1 MLKMRAV
8 ITLLVLL
15 LSMCGS
21 QTRSTQTE
29 VHTESQSTGA
39 AAAAAVTTQLDVSA
53 ELRELRD
60 MVVELRVTL
69 SFTQDELRNTKNLLY
84 KIEAENDAQDTEMTA
99 VKTRLAASET
109 EVVNLRKEAAAQTAD
124 LRSVTERLVA
134 TETDME
140 HVKKDTAAQH
150 TDLTTVKTEVMKLKM
165 EQAAQDTQMTTVKAE
180 VVNLKMEQTAQD
192 TQMATVKNRLASGEL
207 EVLNMKKKQAAQ
219 EAELVVLKTRMD
231 TGEAQVE
238 TRLSAS
244 ETEVEKL
251 KMEHAAQE
259 AELTA
264 VKTRL
269 AATETEVVNL
279 EKEITEKP
287 KVAFSAG
294 LNNSGY
300 IEAGNTDLNLVF
312 TKIITN
318 VGQAYSNMTGF
329 FTAPVKGV
337 YYFRFTVMDVLSSRS
352 MTIRIVKN
360 GEQVMRLY
368 EYDTDGQHSYL
379 SSGVT
384 LQLEVGDVVNMQL
397 PAGYRLFDN
406 SDNHSTFSG
415 FLLFPL

>member
-1 MLKMRAV
+1 M
-8 ITLLVLL
+8 
-15 LSMCGS
+15 
-21 QTRSTQTE
+21 
-29 VHTESQSTGA
+29 
-39 AAAAAVTTQLDVSA
+39 
-53 ELRELRD
+53 
-60 MVVELRVTL
+60 
-69 SFTQDELRNTKNLLY
+69 KNG
-84 KIEAENDAQDTEMTA
+84 
-99 VKTRLAASET
+99 
-109 EVVNLRKEAAAQTAD
+109 
-124 LRSVTERLVA
+124 
-134 TETDME
+134 
-140 HVKKDTAAQH
+140 TAAQH
-150 TDLTTVKTEVMKLKM
+150 TDLTTVKTEVMNLIK
-165 EQAAQDTQMTTVKAE
+165 EQAAQDTQMTT
-180 VVNLKMEQTAQD
+180 M
-192 TQMATVKNRLASGEL
+192 KNRLAAGEL
-207 EVLNMKKKQAAQ
+207 EMLNIKKELAAQ

-294 LNNSGY
+294 LTDSGY
-300 IEAGNTDLNLVF
+300 IETGNIDLNLVF

-318 VGQAYSNMTGF
+318 VGQAFSDITGF

-368 EYDTDGQHSYL
+368 EYDTDAQPSYL

>member
-1 MLKMRAV
+1 MRAV

-21 QTRSTQTE
+21 QTWSTQTDL
-29 VHTESQSTGA
+29 HTESQSTGA
-39 AAAAAVTTQLDVSA
+39 AAEVSTQLDISA

-60 MVVELRVTL
+60 MVGELRVTL
-69 SFTQDELRNTKNLLY
+69 SFTRDELQNTKDLLN
-84 KIEAENDAQDTEMTA
+84 KIEVENDA
-99 VKTRLAASET
+99 VKQRLVASET

-124 LRSVTERLVA
+124 LRSVTERLAV

-140 HVKKDTAAQH
+140 HVKKDTEAQH
-150 TDLTTVKTEVMKLKM
+150 TDLTTVKTEVMSLIK
-165 EQAAQDTQMTTVKAE
+165 E
-180 VVNLKMEQTAQD
+180 
-192 TQMATVKNRLASGEL
+192 
-207 EVLNMKKKQAAQ
+207 QAAQ

-287 KVAFSAG
+287 KVAFSAA
-294 LNNSGY
+294 LTAP

-312 TKIITN
+312 TKTITN
-318 VGQAYSNMTGF
+318 VRQAYSNITGF

-337 YYFRFTVMDVLSSRS
+337 YYFRFTVMDHLNSRR
-352 MTIRIVKN
+352 MYIMMFKN
-360 GEQVMRLY
+360 GEKVMHLT
-368 EYDTDGQHSYL
+368 EYDTDGHASYL

-384 LQLEVGDVVNMQL
+384 LQLEVGDVVNMRL
-397 PAGYRLFDN
+397 PAGSRLYDD
-406 SDNHSTFSG
+406 SRNHSTFSG
-415 FLLFPL
+415 FLLFTL

>member
-69 SFTQDELRNTKNLLY
+69 SFTQDELQNTKDLLH

-150 TDLTTVKTEVMKLKM
+150 TDLTTVKAEVMNLKM
-165 EQAAQDTQMTTVKAE
+165 EQA
-180 VVNLKMEQTAQD
+180 AQD

-294 LNNSGY
+294 LYNSGY

-318 VGQAYSNMTGF
+318 VGQAYSNITGF

-368 EYDTDGQHSYL
+368 EYDTDGQQSYL

-397 PAGYRLFDN
+397 PAGYRLYDN